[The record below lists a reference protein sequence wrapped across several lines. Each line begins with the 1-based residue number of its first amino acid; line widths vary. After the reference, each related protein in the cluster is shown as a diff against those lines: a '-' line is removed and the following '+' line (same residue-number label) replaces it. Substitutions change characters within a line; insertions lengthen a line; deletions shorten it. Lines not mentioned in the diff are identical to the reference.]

1 MFIVNSRKQTEHIEK
16 YKVEGSSNNP
26 PILFKQLKTLCYIGD
41 KKVKGGNVMHISTTI
56 IDDKTFEL
64 FHNFSKDMLHVNIV
78 FSSGKN
84 YLVNFYLPKKINGLY
99 TDILYCKR
107 GSGVDL
113 LSENKT
119 NNSKILFDYSNRIY
133 IFVKRNSD
141 LRLTEY
147 VEFGEKKGLIY

>member
-1 MFIVNSRKQTEHIEK
+1 MFIVSSRKQTEDIEE

-41 KKVKGGNVMHISTTI
+41 KKVKGGNVSHISTTI
-56 IDDKTFEL
+56 IGDKTFEL

-84 YLVNFYLPKKINGLY
+84 YLINFYLPKKINGSY
-99 TDILYCKR
+99 TDVLYCKR
-107 GSGVDL
+107 GVGINL

-133 IFVKRNSD
+133 VFVKKNNDLKISD
-141 LRLTEY
+141 Y
-147 VEFGEKKGLIY
+147 VEFGEKEGLIY

>member
-16 YKVEGSSNNP
+16 YEVEGSSNNP

-64 FHNFSKDMLHVNIV
+64 FHNFSKDMLHVNIA
-78 FSSGKN
+78 
-84 YLVNFYLPKKINGLY
+84 
-99 TDILYCKR
+99 
-107 GSGVDL
+107 
-113 LSENKT
+113 